1 MSARIVLGLVAAIA
15 ITGCSTTKLTDTVPA
30 ATSAQTQPA
39 GTIQKPAAQS
49 AVQTVTVDPLDDPKS
64 PLAKRSVYFDFDSFA
79 VKPEFESVV
88 ESHSRYLA
96 GARSAKVRVEG
107 NTDERGGH
115 EYNLALGQK
124 RAEAVVQ
131 SLKLLGANGTQME
144 AVSFG
149 AERPVARGHDE
160 DSWAKD
166 RRVDLKYGSH

>member
-15 ITGCSTTKLTDTVPA
+15 IAGCSTTKLTDTVPA
-30 ATSAQTQPA
+30 ATSAQTQPT

-166 RRVDLKYGSH
+166 RRVDLKYVSH